1 MPFTFTRFAIPEVV
15 LVRPK
20 AFGDARGFFMET
32 YRWSEFEAAGIACR
46 FVQDNL
52 SRSARHVLRG
62 LHYQAPPKQQ
72 GKLVQC
78 VRGEI
83 FDVAV
88 DIRPGSP
95 SFRRHVTAI
104 LSGEGQELLYI
115 PPGFAHGF
123 VVVSETADVVY
134 KCTEEYSP
142 AHDRGI
148 IWNDPDLGIPW
159 PVGEPVLSQKDARL
173 PRLAQESSRSS

>member
-1 MPFTFTRFAIPEVV
+1 MPFTFTRLAVPDVV
-15 LVRPK
+15 LIVPRR
-20 AFGDARGFFMET
+20 FVDARGLFIET
-32 YRWSEFEAAGIACR
+32 YKASEFEAAGIRER

-62 LHYQAPPKQQ
+62 LHYQAAPKAQ

-78 VRGEI
+78 VAGEI

-88 DIRPGSP
+88 DIRLGSVT
-95 SFRRHVTAI
+95 FGRHVSST
-104 LSGEGQELLYI
+104 LSEENRASLYI

-123 VVVSETADVVY
+123 LVMSGTADVMY

-142 AHDRGI
+142 VHDRGI
-148 IWNDPDLGIPW
+148 LWSDPDLGIPW
-159 PVGEPVLSQKDARL
+159 PVAEPSVSEKDARNPGLHLAL
-173 PRLAQESSRSS
+173 PGSS